1 MRLLVALVCLCAG
14 LGAVL
19 GSVTPARSATRQVV
33 MLFDERP
40 ELPGLAALDAEFVRT
55 LNAGS
60 ADRIEIYREELDRS
74 RFDGTYVALQR
85 DFLRAKYANKKI
97 DAVVAVIGPALD
109 FLLDHGSEIFPGV
122 PIVFCGLDRAEFADR
137 QLPAHVRGVLV
148 KREFAPTLE
157 IALRL
162 HPRTKQVFVVAGTSE
177 FDTRLLEQAK
187 KEFLPYES
195 RLRFTYLTS
204 LPLQQLLTEL
214 EAVPPESI
222 VLFTTFFRDGAGVP
236 FVPHEVVP
244 LVSARSRAPLYG
256 FIDQYLG
263 RGLVGGSLYSFSAQ
277 GTEAARLVLQVL
289 SNDASSEPRLVEPST
304 NRILFDWRQM
314 QRWGLHEADL
324 PPGAEI
330 RFRDPT
336 AWDRYK
342 FEMLAAIAAILLQ
355 GGLIGWLLHERRY
368 RQRAEGEARETMAE
382 LTHVNRMAT
391 AGELSAAIAHE
402 VNQPLT
408 GIVTRANA
416 ALNWLAGENPNIG
429 KVRDLLGQIV
439 AAGHRASDVVTSVR
453 TMFRKDMDETAPVDI
468 NQLIRSVLGLVYV
481 DLRKHGIEARISLA
495 EGLPPVIG
503 NEVQLQQ
510 VLLNLMMNAIEAMA
524 SGEPRVMSVRSVFV
538 GRDIVRVSVEDT
550 GSGIDPAHLDRV
562 FAPLFTTKTRG
573 MGVGLS
579 ICRSI
584 VERHKGKIWASPA
597 ADKGSIFELDLP
609 ARVGA
614 MEGNNVAA

>member
-1 MRLLVALVCLCAG
+1 
-14 LGAVL
+14 
-19 GSVTPARSATRQVV
+19 
-33 MLFDERP
+33 
-40 ELPGLAALDAEFVRT
+40 
-55 LNAGS
+55 
-60 ADRIEIYREELDRS
+60 
-74 RFDGTYVALQR
+74 
-85 DFLRAKYANKKI
+85 
-97 DAVVAVIGPALD
+97 
-109 FLLDHGSEIFPGV
+109 
-122 PIVFCGLDRAEFADR
+122 
-137 QLPAHVRGVLV
+137 
-148 KREFAPTLE
+148 
-157 IALRL
+157 
-162 HPRTKQVFVVAGTSE
+162 
-177 FDTRLLEQAK
+177 
-187 KEFLPYES
+187 
-195 RLRFTYLTS
+195 
-204 LPLQQLLTEL
+204 
-214 EAVPPESI
+214 
-222 VLFTTFFRDGAGVP
+222 
-236 FVPHEVVP
+236 
-244 LVSARSRAPLYG
+244 
-256 FIDQYLG
+256 
-263 RGLVGGSLYSFSAQ
+263 
-277 GTEAARLVLQVL
+277 
-289 SNDASSEPRLVEPST
+289 
-304 NRILFDWRQM
+304 M
-314 QRWGLHEADL
+314 QRWGVHEADL

-342 FEMLAAIAAILLQ
+342 FEMLAALAAILLQ
-355 GGLIGWLLHERRY
+355 GGLIGWLLHERRD

-416 ALNWLAGENPNIG
+416 ALNWLSSDNPNVA
-429 KVRDLLGQIV
+429 KARDLLRQIV
-439 AAGHRASDVVTSVR
+439 AAGHRASEVVTSVR
-453 TMFRKDMDETAPVDI
+453 TMFRKDMDETAPIDI

-481 DLRKHGIEARISLA
+481 DLRKHGIETRISLL
-495 EGLPPVIG
+495 EGLPPVLG

-550 GSGIDPAHLDRV
+550 GSGIDPADVERI
-562 FAPLFTTKTRG
+562 FTPLFTTKTRG

-614 MEGNNVAA
+614 IEGDNVAA

>member
-1 MRLLVALVCLCAG
+1 M
-14 LGAVL
+14 
-19 GSVTPARSATRQVV
+19 PAHAATRQVV
-33 MLFDERP
+33 VLFDERP

-74 RFDGTYVALQR
+74 RFDVTYVALQR

-109 FLLDHGSEIFPGV
+109 FLLDHGSEIFPGI

-137 QLPAHVRGVLV
+137 RLPAHVGGVIGEAGV
-148 KREFAPTLE
+148 RADTLE

-162 HPRTKQVFVVAGTSE
+162 HPQTRQVFVVPARPSS
-177 FDTRLLEQAK
+177 TRGCWSRRRRNSCPMRAD
-187 KEFLPYES
+187 LPF
-195 RLRFTYLTS
+195 RYLTS

-277 GTEAARLVLQVL
+277 GTEAARLVLQLL
-289 SNDASSEPRLVEPST
+289 SNDAPSRPQLVEPST
-304 NRILFDWRQM
+304 NKLIFDLRQM
-314 QRWGLHEADL
+314 QRWGVHEADL

-336 AWDRYK
+336 AWDRVQVRD
-342 FEMLAAIAAILLQ
+342 ARQHSPRSSCRAR
-355 GGLIGWLLHERRY
+355 LIGWLLHERRD

-416 ALNWLAGENPNIG
+416 ALNWL
-429 KVRDLLGQIV
+429 
-439 AAGHRASDVVTSVR
+439 
-453 TMFRKDMDETAPVDI
+453 
-468 NQLIRSVLGLVYV
+468 
-481 DLRKHGIEARISLA
+481 
-495 EGLPPVIG
+495 
-503 NEVQLQQ
+503 
-510 VLLNLMMNAIEAMA
+510 
-524 SGEPRVMSVRSVFV
+524 
-538 GRDIVRVSVEDT
+538 
-550 GSGIDPAHLDRV
+550 
-562 FAPLFTTKTRG
+562 
-573 MGVGLS
+573 
-579 ICRSI
+579 
-584 VERHKGKIWASPA
+584 VERQSQCRKGT
-597 ADKGSIFELDLP
+597 
-609 ARVGA
+609 
-614 MEGNNVAA
+614 

>member
-1 MRLLVALVCLCAG
+1 M
-14 LGAVL
+14 
-19 GSVTPARSATRQVV
+19 
-33 MLFDERP
+33 
-40 ELPGLAALDAEFVRT
+40 
-55 LNAGS
+55 
-60 ADRIEIYREELDRS
+60 
-74 RFDGTYVALQR
+74 
-85 DFLRAKYANKKI
+85 
-97 DAVVAVIGPALD
+97 
-109 FLLDHGSEIFPGV
+109 
-122 PIVFCGLDRAEFADR
+122 EFADR
-137 QLPAHVRGVLV
+137 RLPSHIRGALV

-187 KEFLPYES
+187 KEFQPYES
-195 RLRFTYLTS
+195 RLPFRYLTS

-214 EAVPPESI
+214 EAMPPESI
-222 VLFTTFFRDGAGVP
+222 VLFITFFRDGAGVP

-263 RGLVGGSLYSFSAQ
+263 RGLVGGSLYSFAAQ
-277 GTEAARLVLQVL
+277 GTEAAKLVLQVL
-289 SNDASSEPRLVEPST
+289 SNDAPSAPGLVEPST
-304 NRILFDWRQM
+304 NKLMFDWRQM

-355 GGLIGWLLHERRY
+355 GSLIGWLLHERRY

-408 GIVTRANA
+408 GIVTRASA

-453 TMFRKDMDETAPVDI
+453 KMFGKDMDRAAPVDV
-468 NQLIRSVLGLVYV
+468 NQLVRSVLGLVHV
-481 DLRKHGIEARISLA
+481 DLRKHGIEVRTSLL
-495 EGLPPVIG
+495 EDLPPVIG

-510 VLLNLMMNAIEAMA
+510 VLLNLIMNAIEAMA
-524 SGEPRVMSVRSVFV
+524 AEEPRVLSVRSVLV
-538 GRDIVRVSVEDT
+538 GRDTVRVSVEDT
-550 GSGIDPAHLDRV
+550 GRGIRSGGYRARLQAALHHQDA
-562 FAPLFTTKTRG
+562 
-573 MGVGLS
+573 
-579 ICRSI
+579 
-584 VERHKGKIWASPA
+584 RHGHGA
-597 ADKGSIFELDLP
+597 LDLP
-609 ARVGA
+609 IDRRAAPREDLGVARRRQGVGFPA
-614 MEGNNVAA
+614 RPPGQRGHARRR